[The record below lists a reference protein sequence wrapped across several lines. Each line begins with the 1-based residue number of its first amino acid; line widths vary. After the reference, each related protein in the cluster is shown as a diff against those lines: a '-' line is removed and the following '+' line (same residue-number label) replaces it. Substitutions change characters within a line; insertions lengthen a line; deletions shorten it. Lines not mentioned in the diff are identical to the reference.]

1 MGDSAGQLLLVLLG
15 LLLRRSRWHSWGLLR
30 PLLPRLRL
38 LLGLLVELV
47 EIELPDHIL
56 LWPRGASA
64 PLGPRALPFV
74 PGTGWAGE
82 QRVPP
87 TSEKVQDTARPF
99 LSICGRRM
107 ISVPPW
113 KRMRV
118 GSCLV
123 RGEVLTLYLCQ
134 DKPTVTLRQPEG
146 AGGSQG
152 LPQSGPCLPRLC
164 SPHLVLTSVY
174 RPTSTFPNWSP
185 EQLYLGRMGTH
196 GCGGHRGPQAP
207 LPTKIPLGATH
218 LRERSAKIGAKDW
231 HSLDQ
236 LAKNST
242 IHVTRL
248 SLSSSSCHEG
258 MGLGGSGQSPPK
270 PPGLGRYSHRWSCH

>member
-1 MGDSAGQLLLVLLG
+1 MAKRQHQHHWDLTFPV
-15 LLLRRSRWHSWGLLR
+15 
-30 PLLPRLRL
+30 LPRHRL
-38 LLGLLVELV
+38 G
-47 EIELPDHIL
+47 
-56 LWPRGASA
+56 R
-64 PLGPRALPFV
+64 
-74 PGTGWAGE
+74 GTGGWK
-82 QRVPP
+82 VPP

-134 DKPTVTLRQPEG
+134 DKPTVTLGQPEG

-152 LPQSGPCLPRLC
+152 LPQRRPCLPRLC
-164 SPHLVLTSVY
+164 PPHLVLTSVY

-185 EQLYLGRMGTH
+185 EQLYLGRMGTR
-196 GCGGHRGPQAP
+196 GCEGRRGPQAP
-207 LPTKIPLGATH
+207 WPTKIPVGATH
-218 LRERSAKIGAKDW
+218 LRERSAKMGAKDW

-248 SLSSSSCHEG
+248 SLSSSSCHRHT
-258 MGLGGSGQSPPK
+258 GLGARWAEPPK
-270 PPGLGRYSHRWSCH
+270 PPGLGRYSRRWSCR